1 MDINNLSKVILM
13 PHVSEKSV
21 MIADNVR
28 QQTFKVASNATK
40 SDVKEAIEK
49 LFDVEFVNVNIL
61 TVTGK
66 QKVFGRTKGKRKNYK
81 KAYVTLKEGQDIDL
95 GGAS

>member
-1 MDINNLSKVILM
+1 VIT
-13 PHVSEKSV
+13 VSIKTSSLTNYR
-21 MIADNVR
+21 ILRRID
-28 QQTFKVASNATK
+28 T
-40 SDVKEAIEK
+40 
-49 LFDVEFVNVNIL
+49 VNVNIL

-66 QKVFGRTKGKRKNYK
+66 KKVFGRTLGKRKNYK